1 MIHIIF
7 LSYLFSYICSRTL
20 KLNTM
25 DYFTIEIMIVKFW
38 GYFFLAFSIPLFLSS
53 KSRELLLE
61 LAIDK
66 SFIFMSGFILLIM
79 CIPLVLINNVW
90 RADIV
95 GFTTFIAWMG
105 IAKGI
110 IRLYNPEIII
120 NMASKFNEKSYRIVG
135 IITLL
140 LGIGM
145 AYAGHNPYWC

>member
-1 MIHIIF
+1 MNYSI
-7 LSYLFSYICSRTL
+7 L
-20 KLNTM
+20 
-25 DYFTIEIMIVKFW
+25 IVKFW

-53 KSRELLLE
+53 KSRETLLE

-66 SFIFMSGFILLIM
+66 SFIFMSGFISLIM

-90 RADIV
+90 SADIV

-110 IRLYNPEIII
+110 IRISNPEIII
-120 NMASKFNEKSYRIVG
+120 RKASKFKDKSLRIVG

-140 LGIGM
+140 LGAGM
-145 AYAGHNPYWC
+145 VYAGYFPYWC

>member
-1 MIHIIF
+1 
-7 LSYLFSYICSRTL
+7 
-20 KLNTM
+20 M
-25 DYFTIEIMIVKFW
+25 DYSILIVKFW

-53 KSRELLLE
+53 KSRETLLE

-66 SFIFMSGFILLIM
+66 SFIFMSGFISLIM

-90 RADIV
+90 SADIV

-110 IRLYNPEIII
+110 IRISNPEIII
-120 NMASKFNEKSYRIVG
+120 RKASKFKDKSLRIVG

-140 LGIGM
+140 LGAGM
-145 AYAGHNPYWC
+145 VYAGYCPYWC

>member
-1 MIHIIF
+1 MELQILII
-7 LSYLFSYICSRTL
+7 
-20 KLNTM
+20 
-25 DYFTIEIMIVKFW
+25 KFW

-53 KSRELLLE
+53 KSRETLLE

-66 SFIFMSGFILLIM
+66 SFIFMSGFISLIM

-90 RADIV
+90 SADIV

-110 IRLYNPEIII
+110 IRISNPDIII
-120 NMASKFNEKSYRIVG
+120 RKASKFKDKSLRIVG

-140 LGIGM
+140 LGSGM
-145 AYAGHNPYWC
+145 VYAGYYPYWC

>member
-1 MIHIIF
+1 MNYSI
-7 LSYLFSYICSRTL
+7 L
-20 KLNTM
+20 
-25 DYFTIEIMIVKFW
+25 IVKFW

-53 KSRELLLE
+53 KSRETLLE

-66 SFIFMSGFILLIM
+66 SFIFMSGFISLIM

-90 RADIV
+90 SADIV

-110 IRLYNPEIII
+110 IRISNPEIII
-120 NMASKFNEKSYRIVG
+120 RKASKFKDKSLRIVG

-140 LGIGM
+140 LGAGM
-145 AYAGHNPYWC
+145 VYAGYYPYWC

>member
-1 MIHIIF
+1 MNYSI
-7 LSYLFSYICSRTL
+7 L
-20 KLNTM
+20 
-25 DYFTIEIMIVKFW
+25 IVKFW

-53 KSRELLLE
+53 KSRETLLE

-66 SFIFMSGFILLIM
+66 SFIFMSGFISLIM

-90 RADIV
+90 SADIV

-110 IRLYNPEIII
+110 IRISNPEIII
-120 NMASKFNEKSYRIVG
+120 RKASKFEDKSLRIVG

-140 LGIGM
+140 LGAGM
-145 AYAGHNPYWC
+145 VYAGYYPYWC

>member
-1 MIHIIF
+1 
-7 LSYLFSYICSRTL
+7 
-20 KLNTM
+20 M

-38 GYFFLAFSIPLFLSS
+38 GYFFIAFSIPFFLSS
-53 KSRELLLE
+53 KSRESLLE

-66 SFIFMSGFILLIM
+66 SFIFMSGFISLIM

-120 NMASKFNEKSYRIVG
+120 NMASKFNEKWE
-135 IITLL
+135 LL
-140 LGIGM
+140 KG
-145 AYAGHNPYWC
+145 

>member
-1 MIHIIF
+1 ME
-7 LSYLFSYICSRTL
+7 L
-20 KLNTM
+20 
-25 DYFTIEIMIVKFW
+25 EILIVKFW

-53 KSRELLLE
+53 KSREALLE

-66 SFIFMSGFILLIM
+66 SFIFMSGFFSLII

-105 IAKGI
+105 IAKGM

-120 NMASKFNEKSYRIVG
+120 NMESKFKDKSLRIVG

-140 LGIGM
+140 LGSGM
-145 AYAGHNPYWC
+145 VYAGYYPYWCYC